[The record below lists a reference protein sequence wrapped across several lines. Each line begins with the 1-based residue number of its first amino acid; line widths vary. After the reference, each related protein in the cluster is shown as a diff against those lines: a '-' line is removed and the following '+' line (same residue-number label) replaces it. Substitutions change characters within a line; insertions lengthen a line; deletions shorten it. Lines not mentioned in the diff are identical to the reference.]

1 MYEKAILE
9 NDGTLEY
16 VPYWCKIQKTYDEA
30 VGNYAHALEFVP
42 GRIWSWNYHLCQTFG
57 LAQQIEKPKRLKK
70 DISKEWIPVA
80 RHPATRWDWYLPENE
95 RKGRKKIF
103 TDKVAKS

>member
-42 GRIWSWNYHLCQTFG
+42 GRIWSWNYHLCQTASSNKVG
-57 LAQQIEKPKRLKK
+57 LVFARKWEKR
-70 DISKEWIPVA
+70 
-80 RHPATRWDWYLPENE
+80 N
-95 RKGRKKIF
+95 RKNIYW
-103 TDKVAKS
+103 